1 MGQVTEAAPR
11 RRGRAGWPG
20 GRIRAETP
28 LLVAVVALVGYLTLL
43 PLAYLLWQAF
53 FDDGA
58 PTLTFFREAY
68 SAFGLGELVWN
79 SLLFAFGSTVLAVT
93 VGTGL
98 AYVVVRTDV
107 PMRTLLFVAAL
118 VPLVV
123 PGVLYTIAWIFLASP
138 RIGALNKLLEP
149 VFGPGAVDVFSLWGM
164 ILVEGLHL
172 APLAFLLMAA
182 AFRSM
187 DPALEE
193 AAVSSGA
200 GPLTAFR
207 RVTLPLM
214 RPALTASILIL
225 AIRAVEAFEVP
236 ALLGLPGG
244 TWVFTSRIWRSLA
257 EYPPAYG
264 QAGAYALSLLTL
276 ALIGVLA
283 HTLLSRRAR
292 SFQTVTGK
300 GFRPRPVQ
308 LGAWRWPATAAVLVY
323 VVLAAVLPLLVLF
336 YVSTQPFYSSPS
348 LEGLSQMTLSSYRDL
363 LGDEQLLRAAKNSL
377 LLGLGCA
384 TAVMLSMAVVSW
396 LLVRTRIRGRW
407 LVDGLAFLPIAIP
420 GLVLGVALLII
431 YLRAPV
437 PIYGTLWILF
447 IAYFTRFMPYG
458 IRSSSISMA
467 QIGRELEESAHAC
480 GASWW
485 STFRRILL
493 PLMLPGLVAGW
504 IYIMLVSLRE
514 LSTSILIYSPG
525 DEVLSIVIWER
536 YENGAFPEL
545 AALGLLMVLV
555 TGALAA
561 AAYRLS
567 VKLGVRGA

>member
-1 MGQVTEAAPR
+1 MGQVTEAPPR
-11 RRGRAGWPG
+11 RRGRPGWRRG
-20 GRIRAETP
+20 WVRVETP
-28 LLVAVVALVGYLTLL
+28 LLAGSVVLIGYLTLL

-53 FDDGA
+53 FDGGT
-58 PTLTFFREAY
+58 PTLEFFRDAY
-68 SAFGLGELVWN
+68 AAYGLGELAWN

-93 VGTGL
+93 AGTML
-98 AYVVVRTDV
+98 AYIVVRTDV
-107 PMRTLLFVAAL
+107 PARTLLFVGAL

-149 VFGPGAVDVFSLWGM
+149 IVGPGAFDVFSLWGM

-193 AAVSSGA
+193 AAIASGA
-200 GPLTAFR
+200 GPWTAFR

-244 TWVFTSRIWRSLA
+244 TWVFTSRIWRSLG

-264 QAGAYALSLLTL
+264 RAGAYALSLLTL

-283 HTLLSRRAR
+283 HTLLSRRSR

-308 LGAWRWPATAAVLVY
+308 LGAWRWPATIAVVAY
-323 VVLAAVLPLLVLF
+323 IAVAAVLPLLVLL
-336 YVSTQPFYSSPS
+336 YVSTQPFYSSLS
-348 LEGLSQMTLSSYRDL
+348 LDGLSQMTLDSYASL

-377 LLGLGCA
+377 LLGVGCA
-384 TAVMLSMAVVSW
+384 TAVMLAMAVVSW
-396 LLVRTRIRGRW
+396 LLVRTQIRGRW

-431 YLRAPV
+431 YLRFPV
-437 PIYGTLWILF
+437 PVYGTLWILF

-467 QIGRELEESAHAC
+467 QIGRELEESAQVA

-485 STFRRILL
+485 STFRRVLL

-514 LSTSILIYSPG
+514 LSTSILLYSPG
-525 DEVLSIVIWER
+525 NEVLSIVIWER

-545 AALGLLMVLV
+545 AALGILMVLV

-567 VKLGVRGA
+567 VRLGIPGA

>member
-1 MGQVTEAAPR
+1 MPDVMEAAPR
-11 RRGRAGWPG
+11 RLGRVGRARRLFRPEVLLFG
-20 GRIRAETP
+20 G
-28 LLVAVVALVGYLTLL
+28 AVVLIGYLTLL
-43 PLAYLLWQAF
+43 PLAYLIWQAF

-58 PTLTFFREAY
+58 PTLDFFREAY
-68 SAFGLGELVWN
+68 AAYGLGELMWN
-79 SLLFAFGSTVLAVT
+79 SLVFAFGSTVLAVT
-93 VGTGL
+93 IGTLL

-107 PMRTLLFVAAL
+107 PARTLLFVAAL

-138 RIGALNKLLEP
+138 RIGALNQLLEP
-149 VFGPGAVDVFSLWGM
+149 IFGPGAINVFSLWGM

-193 AAVSSGA
+193 AATASGA
-200 GPLTAFR
+200 GVVTAFR

-214 RPALTASILIL
+214 RPALSASILIL
-225 AIRAVEAFEVP
+225 GIRAVEAFEVP

-244 TWVFTSRIWRSLA
+244 TWVFISRIWRSLG
-257 EYPPAYG
+257 EYPPAFG
-264 QAGAYALSLLTL
+264 RAGAYALSLLTL

-283 HTLLSRRAR
+283 HTLLSRRGR
-292 SFQTVTGK
+292 SFQTVTGR

-308 LGAWRWPATAAVLVY
+308 LGAWRWLAAAAVLVY
-323 VVLAAVLPLLVLF
+323 VVIAAVLPLLVLL

-348 LEGLSQMTLSSYRDL
+348 VEGLSQMTLDSYREL
-363 LGDEQLLRAAKNSL
+363 LDDEQLVRAAKNSL
-377 LLGLGCA
+377 LLGVGCA
-384 TAVMLSMAVVSW
+384 TAVTLSMAVVSW
-396 LLVRTRIRGRW
+396 FLVRTRMRGRW

-420 GLVLGVALLII
+420 GLVLGVALLVI

-437 PIYGTLWILF
+437 PVYGTLWILF

-458 IRSSSISMA
+458 IRSNAISMT
-467 QIGRELEESAHAC
+467 QIGRELEESAHVS

-504 IYIMLVSLRE
+504 IYIMLVAFRE
-514 LSTSILIYSPG
+514 LSTSIVLYSPG
-525 DEVLSIVIWER
+525 NEVLSIVIWER

-561 AAYRLS
+561 VAYRLS
-567 VKLGVRGA
+567 ARLGIRGV

>member
-53 FDDGA
+53 FDDGT
-58 PTLTFFREAY
+58 PTLAFFREAY

-149 VFGPGAVDVFSLWGM
+149 VFGPGAIDVFSLWGM

-236 ALLGLPGG
+236 ALLGLPDG

-264 QAGAYALSLLTL
+264 QAGAYAISLLSL

-308 LGAWRWPATAAVLVY
+308 LGAWRWPATAAVLIY

-525 DEVLSIVIWER
+525 DEVLSIVIWEH

-555 TGALAA
+555 TGALAV

-567 VKLGVRGA
+567 VRLGVRGA

>member
-1 MGQVTEAAPR
+1 M
-11 RRGRAGWPG
+11 
-20 GRIRAETP
+20 
-28 LLVAVVALVGYLTLL
+28 
-43 PLAYLLWQAF
+43 
-53 FDDGA
+53 
-58 PTLTFFREAY
+58 
-68 SAFGLGELVWN
+68 
-79 SLLFAFGSTVLAVT
+79 
-93 VGTGL
+93 
-98 AYVVVRTDV
+98 
-107 PMRTLLFVAAL
+107 
-118 VPLVV
+118 
-123 PGVLYTIAWIFLASP
+123 
-138 RIGALNKLLEP
+138 
-149 VFGPGAVDVFSLWGM
+149 
-164 ILVEGLHL
+164 
-172 APLAFLLMAA
+172 
-182 AFRSM
+182 
-187 DPALEE
+187 
-193 AAVSSGA
+193 
-200 GPLTAFR
+200 
-207 RVTLPLM
+207 
-214 RPALTASILIL
+214 
-225 AIRAVEAFEVP
+225 
-236 ALLGLPGG
+236 
-244 TWVFTSRIWRSLA
+244 
-257 EYPPAYG
+257 
-264 QAGAYALSLLTL
+264 
-276 ALIGVLA
+276 
-283 HTLLSRRAR
+283 
-292 SFQTVTGK
+292 TGK

-308 LGAWRWPATAAVLVY
+308 LGAWRWPATAAVLIY

-525 DEVLSIVIWER
+525 DEVLSIVIWEH

-555 TGALAA
+555 TGALAV

-567 VKLGVRGA
+567 VRLGVRGA